1 MELNE
6 ALMAALKAREDRVN
20 AAISLQETDR
30 VPFVPKL
37 GTFIAES
44 YGLNN
49 YDFMRD
55 VRNIIPCMKQFLGE
69 FSPDMVWPIATYSL
83 GACELLDPEY
93 IRFPGQ
99 RHNLPLTSPFL
110 IIDGTYMED
119 DEFDEFLRDPSY
131 FLMNKVFPRKHKG
144 LAALSKIYPREVYD
158 QTIMAELAA
167 FGDHEVQEALR
178 KLMSAGDMA
187 AQRRDEMRCVAEVV
201 EGMGFPMRGG
211 AILTPFDVYAD
222 SLRGFVQSL
231 MDVIEYPDEV
241 LAVIDRIGEM
251 NIDRAVAN
259 AKARGDKS
267 IFIPLHAGGDEF
279 MSPANYEKF
288 YWPWLKRLIEKL
300 VAVDITPM
308 VFCEGKYNTKLEF
321 LTDVPKGKVVY
332 MFEQIDLKRAK
343 DILDGTA
350 CICGNFPSTL
360 LTIGSKQRII
370 DETKRILDI
379 AAPGGGFIM
388 DCSIILDTAN
398 LENFRVWQETTFE
411 YGKY

>member
-1 MELNE
+1 MNE
-6 ALMAALKAREDRVN
+6 TNTVAYNARVARVE
-20 AAISLQETDR
+20 AAISLKEADR

-49 YDFMRD
+49 YDFMKD
-55 VRNIIPCMKQFLGE
+55 VRNLAPCMKKFLSE
-69 FSPDMVWPIATYSL
+69 FSPDLVWPIATYSID
-83 GACELLDPEY
+83 ACDILEPEY
-93 IRFPGQ
+93 IRYPGH
-99 RHNLPLTSPFL
+99 RHNLPLSSPFQIL
-110 IIDGTYMED
+110 DGTYMGD
-119 DEFDEFLRDPSY
+119 DEFDEFLQDPTY
-131 FLMNKVFPRKHKG
+131 FLISKVFPRKYKSMS
-144 LAALSKIYPREVYD
+144 AISKIYPREVYD
-158 QTIMAELAA
+158 QTIMAELGA
-167 FGDHEVQEALR
+167 FGAPDVQDALR
-178 KLMSAGDMA
+178 KLMQAGDLA
-187 AQRRDEMRCVAEVV
+187 VKRRSEMKCVADVV

-211 AILTPFDVYAD
+211 AILTPFDAYAD

-231 MDVIEYPDEV
+231 MDVIEYPDET
-241 LAVIDRIGEM
+241 LAVVDRIGEM
-251 NIDRAVAN
+251 NIDRAVSN

-279 MSPANYEKF
+279 MSPDRYAKF
-288 YWPWLKRLIEKL
+288 YWPWLKKLITKL
-300 VAVDITPM
+300 VDAGITPM

-343 DILDGTA
+343 DILGGTA

-360 LTIGSKQRII
+360 LSIGNKQQII

-379 AAPGGGFIM
+379 GAPGGGFIM
-388 DCSIILDTAN
+388 DCSIILDTTN
-398 LENFRVWQETTFE
+398 LDNFRVWQETTFE